1 MEILEI
7 KRHLK
12 LRSELVGLIE
22 NKTQIKR
29 ISGQKYPCK
38 KVEKKNGKYIKEYKR
53 QVERGLSSI
62 SRERMW

>member
-38 KVEKKNGKYIKEYKR
+38 KVEKKMGNT
-53 QVERGLSSI
+53 
-62 SRERMW
+62 